1 MPHSRRTSSAATAL
15 AASLAV
21 VAGAALAGGAA
32 PAAAAPTEDAA
43 AAPAK
48 FHDDFN
54 GDGYRD
60 LVVAAP
66 SGTVNGVA
74 RAGYVA
80 VLYGSAGGLDTAD
93 RKVVSQA
100 TAGVPG
106 SPETGDAFGATLT
119 SADFDRDGY
128 ADLAVGSTGEDLGG
142 VADTGY
148 AAVLYG
154 SSGGLSGSGATGLR
168 PATLIEGNGHATGLA
183 AGDWFRDG
191 STALA
196 ILAQDHVEL
205 YGGWGAARTP
215 AARTPSAPAQEGH
228 PFGDFPPDFTPTGLV
243 AGDFEGDGADDL
255 VISGTKWSLENLEGH
270 SLYLKGGGPEGYTR
284 TEFAGGPV
292 AVAGDVDKDGAD
304 DLAVGDPTVLE
315 HGEWDLSGGAV
326 QVWYGAAGGPGA
338 GQPEVWEQGSGG
350 VPGTYELE
358 DRFGSDVSLGDVDGD
373 GYPDLAVGAEGEAI
387 GAADDAGAV
396 WLLRGSADGLTT
408 SGVQHFNQ
416 DTAGIPGAAEAGDLF
431 GSDVRLHDANRDGR
445 AGLIAG
451 APGENAGQ
459 GYAWVLQARSGGLT
473 ADGSWTFNGASVG
486 ANGANARF
494 PETIAE

>member
-1 MPHSRRTSSAATAL
+1 MPHHRRNSTTAAAL

-32 PAAAAPTEDAA
+32 PAAAAPAAPAAPAEAA

-60 LVVAAP
+60 LVTAAP
-66 SGTVNGVA
+66 SGTVDGVK

-80 VLYGSAGGLDTAD
+80 VLYGSAGGLDTAK

-106 SPETGDAFGATLT
+106 SPEAGDAFGATLT

-128 ADLAVGSTGEDLGG
+128 ADLAVGITGEDLGG

-148 AAVLYG
+148 AAILYG
-154 SSGGLSGSGATGLR
+154 SSGGLSGTGAAGMR
-168 PATLIEGNGHATGLA
+168 PASLIEGNAYATGLA

-196 ILAQDHVEL
+196 ILSKDHVEL
-205 YGGWGAARTP
+205 YGGWGAG
-215 AARTPSAPAQEGH
+215 PSARVREGN
-228 PFGDFPPDFTPTGLV
+228 PLGDFPQDFTPTGLV

-255 VISGTKWSLENLEGH
+255 VVTGTKWYLENLEGH
-270 SLYLKGGGPEGYTR
+270 SLYLKGGGPEGFTR
-284 TEFAGGPV
+284 TEFGGGPV
-292 AVAGDVDKDGAD
+292 GVAGDIDKDGAD
-304 DLAVGDPTVLE
+304 DLAIGDPTVLE
-315 HGEWDLSGGAV
+315 HGEWDLSGGV
-326 QVWYGAAGGPGA
+326 VEVWYGSAGGPGA
-338 GQPEVWEQGSGG
+338 GQPEVWQQGSGG
-350 VPGTYELE
+350 VPGSYELE
-358 DRFGSDVSLGDVDGD
+358 DRFGSDVSLGDVNGD
-373 GYPDLAVGAEGEAI
+373 GYPDLAAGAEGEAI
-387 GAADDAGAV
+387 GTDDDAGAV
-396 WLLRGSADGLTT
+396 WLLRGAAGGLTT

-416 DTAGIPGAAEAGDLF
+416 DTAGIPGAAEPGDLF

-459 GYAWVLQARSGGLT
+459 GYAWVLQARGGGLT

-494 PETIAE
+494 PETLAE